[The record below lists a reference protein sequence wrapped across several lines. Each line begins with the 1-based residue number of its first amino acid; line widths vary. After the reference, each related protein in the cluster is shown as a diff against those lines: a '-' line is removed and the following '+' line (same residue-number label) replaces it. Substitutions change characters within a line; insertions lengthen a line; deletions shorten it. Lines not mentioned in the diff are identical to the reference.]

1 MPEPRRPRPDAQVE
15 ELPLL
20 TDTATVTRVD
30 ALDERRGDEIRRAVH
45 RLLREHGADV
55 TRHIDDDGIAWNAL
69 ERELH
74 DIDLPRVT
82 RRKLG
87 VLRERHERDYPS
99 LVEVAFDPA
108 TEFDFAP
115 GQFVTIRFRG
125 TPRPYSLASS
135 PNDEE
140 LSLCVRRVP
149 GGRLSEKLC
158 TDLEPGDHL
167 PELRGPNGDFT
178 LQDHSARDMA
188 FLATGTGVAPLRSMI
203 RYVFEE
209 GLDTYEGEARD
220 IWLFLGTAWADDCAF
235 REEFRALDAAHEHFH
250 YVPCLTRER
259 YLTGWTGETGYVQQ
273 TLLKY
278 VEDGVEAPDLSVG
291 LREFL
296 DAEPETDIDA
306 RIDPTELEVY
316 ACGVSA
322 MVQTL
327 EDVCSC
333 VGVSGGDI
341 RGEGYG

>member
-1 MPEPRRPRPDAQVE
+1 MADSTHPRLDEQVE

-20 TDTATVTRVD
+20 TDTATVARVD

-55 TRHIDDDGIAWNAL
+55 TKHIADDGIAWNAL
-69 ERELH
+69 EDAIADL
-74 DIDLPRVT
+74 DLPDVT
-82 RRKLG
+82 RTKLRT
-87 VLRERHERDYPS
+87 LRERDERGYPS
-99 LVEVAFDPA
+99 LVEVAFDPD
-108 TEFDFAP
+108 EPFDFAP

-125 TPRPYSLASS
+125 TPRPYSIASS
-135 PNDEE
+135 PNAEE
-140 LSLCVRRVP
+140 MSLCVRRVP

-158 TDLEPGDHL
+158 AELEPGDHL

-178 LQDHSARDMA
+178 LQDPSAKDMA
-188 FLATGTGVAPLRSMI
+188 FLATGTGIAPLRSMVS
-203 RYVFEE
+203 YLYEE

-220 IWLFLGTAWADDCAF
+220 VWVFLGASWEDDLAF
-235 REEFRALDAAHEHFH
+235 REEFRALDAEHEGFHF
-250 YVPCLTRER
+250 VPCLTRER
-259 YLTGWTGETGYVQQ
+259 YLTGWTGETDYVQQ
-273 TLLKY
+273 TLIKY
-278 VEDGVEAPDLSVG
+278 LVDGVEAPTLDAD

-296 DAEPETDIDA
+296 DEEPATDIET
-306 RIDPTELEVY
+306 RIDPDDLEVY